1 MKKGDLIWRFDSRID
16 RVFADWEVE
25 HLPDLLRR
33 FLEVYSTYHEEF
45 TFGSSAAAMAATS
58 TIRTSRTRRRWGLA
72 SATTLQRRTVRP
84 KPSSP
89 PITA

>member
-33 FLEVYSTYHEEF
+33 FLEVCSTYHEEF
-45 TFGSSAAAMAATS
+45 ALILCGDNGRHFNHSDEPNTTPL
-58 TIRTSRTRRRWGLA
+58 GLA

-84 KPSSP
+84 EPSSP

>member
-1 MKKGDLIWRFDSRID
+1 VKKGDLIWRFDSRID

-45 TFGSSAAAMAATS
+45 ALILCGDHGRTS

-72 SATTLQRRTVRP
+72 PATTLQRRTVRP
-84 KPSSP
+84 EPSSP

>member
-1 MKKGDLIWRFDSRID
+1 VKKGDLIWRFDSRID

-45 TFGSSAAAMAATS
+45 AFGS
-58 TIRTSRTRRRWGLA
+58 
-72 SATTLQRRTVRP
+72 
-84 KPSSP
+84 
-89 PITA
+89 